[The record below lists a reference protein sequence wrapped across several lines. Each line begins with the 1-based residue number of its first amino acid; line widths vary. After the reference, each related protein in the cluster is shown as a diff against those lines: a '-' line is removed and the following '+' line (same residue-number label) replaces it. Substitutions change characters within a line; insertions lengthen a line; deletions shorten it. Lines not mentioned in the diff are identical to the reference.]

1 VGNVITNYKVSL
13 LNSLQDSFLRANQIK
28 IVVSFVME
36 SGVRLLL
43 PHLQEAA
50 ARGVPVQILTS
61 LYLNITEPSA
71 LYLLKDQLGSGA
83 DIRIYESGSVAFHPK
98 TYIFIGSGSGKCMWA
113 RPIYPGV
120 PW

>member
-1 VGNVITNYKVSL
+1 MGNVITNYKVSL

-61 LYLNITEPSA
+61 LYLNITEPSV
-71 LYLLKDQLGSGA
+71 LYLLKDQLG
-83 DIRIYESGSVAFHPK
+83 DHV
-98 TYIFIGSGSGKCMWA
+98 
-113 RPIYPGV
+113 
-120 PW
+120 